1 MLTAARQ
8 ISLPFKE
15 ISIKTVYI
23 DNNSATTFN
32 PVRDSVKIYLNLFK
46 SCRKKLVVI
55 AATAAGII
63 ISGKGGCQAC
73 KTRPQNMISIN
84 KYYLDSHKPSEEISC

>member
-1 MLTAARQ
+1 MNVPGERFEFEVNMLTAARQ

-46 SCRKKLVVI
+46 SCRKKLAVI

-63 ISGKGGCQAC
+63 IAAKAAV
-73 KTRPQNMISIN
+73 KLVRRVRRI
-84 KYYLDSHKPSEEISC
+84 